1 MAQHTRLAGSK
12 SMDIPTTQEA
22 KPAQNTAQPPI
33 NPMQFDESALAKLLK
48 SRFSGE
54 EDKASAVERQAP
66 EPESTSVDDQAED
79 AEPTAEQT
87 DDQAESPD
95 QEVLS
100 ETEENSDEES
110 LGYRKR
116 IDKLTRQKKEAL
128 EKAEALERELN
139 DSKTK
144 LEQTN
149 DRPTAV
155 QSAADPF
162 DDVWEVSKLNDE

>member
-54 EDKASAVERQAP
+54 EDKASTVERQAP
-66 EPESTSVDDQAED
+66 EPEAAIADDQAED

-128 EKAEALERELN
+128 DKAVALQR
-139 DSKTK
+139 
-144 LEQTN
+144 
-149 DRPTAV
+149 
-155 QSAADPF
+155 
-162 DDVWEVSKLNDE
+162 

>member
-54 EDKASAVERQAP
+54 EEKASSVERQVP

-79 AEPTAEQT
+79 A
-87 DDQAESPD
+87 
-95 QEVLS
+95 
-100 ETEENSDEES
+100 
-110 LGYRKR
+110 
-116 IDKLTRQKKEAL
+116 KLQIRQP
-128 EKAEALERELN
+128 EKL
-139 DSKTK
+139 
-144 LEQTN
+144 
-149 DRPTAV
+149 
-155 QSAADPF
+155 F
-162 DDVWEVSKLNDE
+162 DFFRVFKVE

>member
-1 MAQHTRLAGSK
+1 
-12 SMDIPTTQEA
+12 MDIQTTQEA
-22 KPAQNTAQPPI
+22 NLSKNTAQPPL

-54 EDKASAVERQAP
+54 EEKAAAVDQQTP
-66 EPESTSVDDQAED
+66 EPEATSVDDQAED

-87 DDQAESPD
+87 DAQAESPEQD
-95 QEVLS
+95 VLS

-110 LGYRKR
+110 LGFRKR

-139 DSKTK
+139 DAKTK
-144 LEQTN
+144 LEQSSAE
-149 DRPTAV
+149 RPAPI

-162 DDVWEVSKLNDE
+162 ADVWEVSKLNDEWTKARNLKR

>member
-12 SMDIPTTQEA
+12 SMDIQTTQEA
-22 KPAQNTAQPPI
+22 NLSKNTAQPPL

-54 EDKASAVERQAP
+54 EEKAAAVDQQTP
-66 EPESTSVDDQAED
+66 EPEATSVDDQAED

-87 DDQAESPD
+87 DAQAESPE

-100 ETEENSDEES
+100 ETEENSDEDS

-116 IDKLTRQKKEAL
+116 IDKLRHML
-128 EKAEALERELN
+128 
-139 DSKTK
+139 
-144 LEQTN
+144 
-149 DRPTAV
+149 
-155 QSAADPF
+155 
-162 DDVWEVSKLNDE
+162 